1 MLHRERPRVSPAS
14 RVPDQ
19 VDMFEIQMADKR
31 SNVADIALKMVG
43 PIPSPSTLAVA
54 SAVQRDDSI
63 LSLHGK
69 RKHIPTAGAISK
81 TMKEDK
87 WRFFGFSP
95 LDVVKPQSIVEK
107 VPFCRSLRYHR
118 VGRYFLGNLATTE
131 YRMSTMFASLT
142 LAT

>member
-14 RVPDQ
+14 RVPYQ
-19 VDMFEIQMADKR
+19 VDMFETQMADKR
-31 SNVADIALKMVG
+31 PNIADIALKMVG
-43 PIPSPSTLAVA
+43 PIPSPTALAVA
-54 SAVQRDDSI
+54 SVVQRDDSI
-63 LSLHGK
+63 LSLHGN

-81 TMKEDK
+81 AVKEDQ

-107 VPFCRSLRYHR
+107 VPFCGRFRYHR
-118 VGRYFLGNLATTE
+118 VGRYFFGNLATTE